1 MVFLGLPFWYVFQV
15 ERVILCVFLKKD
27 LEVYEELLQVYFP
40 LAAPEGDNSKGG
52 ELRMSLYC
60 WCGDACAV
68 DVVMFV
74 LLMWWCLCCWCG
86 DVFAVDVVTFVLL
99 MWCCLWCWCGDVCAV
114 DVVMFVLLMWY
125 CLCCWCSDVTVCHAN
140 TALGKLPPL
149 CARFCFNYHS
159 TTVPKRLEWTT

>member
-86 DVFAVDVVTFVLL
+86 DV
-99 MWCCLWCWCGDVCAV
+99 CAV
-114 DVVMFVLLMWY
+114 DVVLFVMLMWW

-149 CARFCFNYHS
+149 CARFCFTYHS